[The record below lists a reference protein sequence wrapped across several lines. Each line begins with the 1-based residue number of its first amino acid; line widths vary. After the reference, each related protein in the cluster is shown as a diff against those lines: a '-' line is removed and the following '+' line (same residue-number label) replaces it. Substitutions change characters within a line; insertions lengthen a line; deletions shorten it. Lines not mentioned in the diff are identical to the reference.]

1 MGCLLSV
8 SSNTCVNVV
17 DLAAVRDLHNS
28 PLFRQKRHSV
38 LSALSALSAKR
49 RGSKGG
55 RSSPRKPRRP
65 GVFVADALRNLQR
78 AHSFRH
84 GECYLCNYKNK
95 SCNGVCIHR
104 EIFTSVKPGYYSNYY
119 NKDSHVGVRRS
130 ATLRT
135 SLHSFPSPKQ
145 SKAFRAGSFSRGS
158 ELRVSLRSSS
168 SFKAKARRSMRS
180 ITAFPPDAP
189 PPELGIKPQ
198 VSLRLSRHSLGRRE
212 TNRSVT
218 SWEER
223 EAVAALHNAL
233 SSNSIDGDSLHSRN
247 SEDEDEDDGYELV
260 GPPLPARNKKRGA
273 GEFAPP
279 VDLAIHPLS
288 MKGTL
293 TASDF
298 GLVKRE
304 PGLTTPSPPFP
315 KSLPSNPTYSSVLD
329 PALSSDLTDSNL
341 SASSDDAE
349 SSLRKRKD
357 GGRSNG
363 CPGRDGT
370 QEGGQGS
377 RPEILLP
384 PPPKDSPTDATQAN
398 TSANAQM
405 DNAVT
410 PVYLAAQEGHLE
422 VLQYLV
428 DSAGGRLDLRA
439 KDGMAPIHAAAQMG
453 CLNCLKWMV
462 TEQGVDVGLR
472 DEDGATPLH
481 FAASRGHTDTVRWLL
496 RHGAAIVLDK
506 FGKSPIND
514 AADNDHM
521 EALQLLVQHGAT
533 PDYATDSD
541 SADSG
546 SHHHRCS
553 CHQGLCGASKDSE
566 CSTSGSE
573 SCNSSCESDCHLSGH
588 SSDSGVH
595 QEPFYLH
602 PPSTATPPEPPSGQ
616 EQGKQKEK
624 SSFFLNPLND
634 LKEASEKYNKS
645 KTEAGKDGEKKSKKP
660 FFLHKPEAVSYH
672 RVQELFVGKSSKS
685 EGKGKKSKGAKE
697 NGAKDAKKNGKVEQE
712 QELAVI
718 ESASQGTGENGKT
731 HTGEKKGRVDYEGRK
746 LPKIPSASSS
756 PSFPSSSSP
765 SHSSSSRAI
774 HSTMKVK
781 ADIHSSD
788 DAASTS
794 SGSSHDHHYEDINP
808 THLPE
813 GRPRDSSTLRRS
825 RSKQDVVDEDDEA
838 ARQRQRLQGLDDLI
852 AEFGDDDDGEEEA
865 TGRQRLHS
873 THSMPPTSS
882 HSHGR
887 TPVSR
892 TNSEPPPPPPPPMP
906 DTATSPRQSP
916 SSSHRSAEEANGI
929 SPASSKPP
937 SPRSAHSSVEER
949 EEEEDHVDEGLG
961 GSPSSFVRRN
971 SQRSLNGERPSSLPL
986 DMAEH
991 YGKIMA
997 DGREREVAASNEELG
1012 HSPQLGKSHLMHG
1025 KTLPFIPPKFPT
1037 QPSDSGLIKPSEY
1050 LRSLG
1055 ESTIARSPSGEA
1067 KAGHGSHQ
1075 TGTLHHNGTSHQIST
1090 ANHNGTSHYSG
1101 ITPLSAATHHSD
1113 TEHDSGSAHHTITE
1127 EIDTHD
1133 ASNGSASVIPPPLPA
1148 IPESSEEDP
1157 ATKDIGN
1164 GAPPPPP
1171 APPAPP
1177 TSSSFNTMSST
1188 RTNTLNTNH
1197 SNNNT
1202 LSHNSNKT
1210 VLPTISVTDLQSVQL
1225 RKIETKS
1232 VKPTSI
1238 ALKLPVS
1245 PPEPLINSVKNDVI
1259 AELKMGVDIP
1269 GIKKL
1274 KSERAKEEEIHIR
1287 QEKEE
1292 LSRQFS
1298 ASKFVD
1304 QVPDTDPSGNRI
1316 PDWKRQMLARKA
1328 AERAKKEA
1336 EEQRLQ
1342 EAEEKRLQSIPP
1354 WKRQLMM
1361 RREDDAR
1368 RAPLYVPKVE
1378 EVKRIKV
1385 TNIGHQDSP
1394 QPSERTQE
1402 KESTA
1407 GGSSR
1412 TTTTTTITATISST
1426 HTRSPIDTRQEED
1439 EEPPNP
1445 WRTNLRK
1452 TNSKLNLHE

>member
-1 MGCLLSV
+1 MLEVLVLGVVGLAYTCVQTLFFLNCLNSRRRERRRLERVFRNSLRTVKAPSGKETHRSHERHEAEVSPAVRNENGTAAEQVTCSNTNTTAGRCEGRLVTRLVVKSGKEAAPGSHEGVSADPRYVRVQNVIVHHGEPGVEAGRESASAGLDSPPRQPASV
-8 SSNTCVNVV
+8 SLDHHGGTTAAPEGAVNTITVNSNMIQVSGDAHPLLPPAYESLEGEPMSILTQVTTLGEDSGDGRHTPPDYSCIAEEDMEAPLQDLSLGGGQGPV
-17 DLAAVRDLHNS
+17 DLLGTISQILRS
-28 PLFRQKRHSV
+28 PPESME
-38 LSALSALSAKR
+38 
-49 RGSKGG
+49 
-55 RSSPRKPRRP
+55 P
-65 GVFVADALRNLQR
+65 
-78 AHSFRH
+78 
-84 GECYLCNYKNK
+84 
-95 SCNGVCIHR
+95 
-104 EIFTSVKPGYYSNYY
+104 
-119 NKDSHVGVRRS
+119 
-130 ATLRT
+130 
-135 SLHSFPSPKQ
+135 
-145 SKAFRAGSFSRGS
+145 GS
-158 ELRVSLRSSS
+158 EAVHLYEAPTEVPPLSPAPQHVVSQVGGGEEVSWRMTLSSED
-168 SFKAKARRSMRS
+168 FHA
-180 ITAFPPDAP
+180 AP
-189 PPELGIKPQ
+189 PPPWAS
-198 VSLRLSRHSLGRRE
+198 VSRPDVPLPRDTWTLPRPCRRVTPSHGSLPRPREKLS
-212 TNRSVT
+212 
-218 SWEER
+218 
-223 EAVAALHNAL
+223 VAHAAEGKL
-233 SSNSIDGDSLHSRN
+233 SSRLTPPRPTSVHPAGRDEALRAGGAARGTITFQLDSAPPS
-247 SEDEDEDDGYELV
+247 DDTS
-260 GPPLPARNKKRGA
+260 PPLA
-273 GEFAPP
+273 
-279 VDLAIHPLS
+279 
-288 MKGTL
+288 
-293 TASDF
+293 
-298 GLVKRE
+298 
-304 PGLTTPSPPFP
+304 TPR
-315 KSLPSNPTYSSVLD
+315 T
-329 PALSSDLTDSNL
+329 
-341 SASSDDAE
+341 ASSDPIASRREAASDGENSDSEVSEPPPAGHSDEQGGGTAVTEHSEAPDAHHGKQPSGYE
-349 SSLRKRKD
+349 PDVKAAVYEPPEDDLPSPAMAAPLRQ
-357 GGRSNG
+357 
-363 CPGRDGT
+363 P
-370 QEGGQGS
+370 EGGGEAGCAGDNIYE
-377 RPEILLP
+377 EI
-384 PPPKDSPTDATQAN
+384 K
-398 TSANAQM
+398 
-405 DNAVT
+405 
-410 PVYLAAQEGHLE
+410 E
-422 VLQYLV
+422 
-428 DSAGGRLDLRA
+428 DL
-439 KDGMAPIHAAAQMG
+439 
-453 CLNCLKWMV
+453 
-462 TEQGVDVGLR
+462 
-472 DEDGATPLH
+472 PLH
-481 FAASRGHTDTVRWLL
+481 VAEDRDSVASEVQYENISESDT
-496 RHGAAIVLDK
+496 H
-506 FGKSPIND
+506 
-514 AADNDHM
+514 
-521 EALQLLVQHGAT
+521 
-533 PDYATDSD
+533 
-541 SADSG
+541 ADSG
-546 SHHHRCS
+546 Y
-553 CHQGLCGASKDSE
+553 
-566 CSTSGSE
+566 E
-573 SCNSSCESDCHLSGH
+573 S
-588 SSDSGVH
+588 
-595 QEPFYLH
+595 P
-602 PPSTATPPEPPSGQ
+602 
-616 EQGKQKEK
+616 
-624 SSFFLNPLND
+624 
-634 LKEASEKYNKS
+634 
-645 KTEAGKDGEKKSKKP
+645 
-660 FFLHKPEAVSYH
+660 
-672 RVQELFVGKSSKS
+672 
-685 EGKGKKSKGAKE
+685 
-697 NGAKDAKKNGKVEQE
+697 
-712 QELAVI
+712 
-718 ESASQGTGENGKT
+718 
-731 HTGEKKGRVDYEGRK
+731 
-746 LPKIPSASSS
+746 
-756 PSFPSSSSP
+756 
-765 SHSSSSRAI
+765 
-774 HSTMKVK
+774 VK

-852 AEFGDDDDGEEEA
+852 AGVPPPDYDRGAPLSDESARPDVCNSGSQGDIPPPAEFGDDDDGEEEA